1 MALVNPYLQV
11 DGLTKRIGDRMLFEH
26 ISFGIAEGQRVGLI
40 AKNGT
45 GKSTL
50 LNIIGGKDGYD
61 EGSVVFRRDLNVG
74 YLEQAPSYPPDLTVI
89 EACFS
94 HGNAVTNLIRE
105 YENCMNTPGN
115 PRLEEILD
123 RMEREKAWDY
133 ENRAKQILSQLKIH
147 SFNQKISTLSGGQ
160 LKRVALANVLITE
173 PDLLILDEPTNHL
186 DLEMIEWLEGYLKR
200 SKLSLLMVTH
210 DRYFLDRV
218 CSVILELDDCTVYT
232 YKGNYSYYL
241 QKRQERIDASNAEVA
256 RANNLYRTELDWMRR
271 MPCARGHKARY
282 REEAFYELEK
292 VAKRKTVEQSVSLEV
307 KSSYIGSKIFEA
319 DYISKS
325 YGPDKVILKDFFY
338 TFSRYEKMGI
348 VGNNGTGKSTFIK
361 ILLGLVKPDSGRVVV
376 GETVKFGYYSQ
387 DGMVFDEQ
395 MKVIDAVANKLKSP
409 ALLMGFS
416 KLMDAAAD
424 CFVTSLSQEQIS
436 ALVRMQLG
444 DLANWDIQ
452 SYTVTGSGAKSTKCY
467 SAKGQSLYVM
477 KPDENSVNEAKALV
491 AAVLGGEDK
500 LTSTSQTPEKTEVFT
515 PTTDP
520 NAGASIPEES
530 PDSVI
535 AEEPAGSEAPAEEA
549 PADSQP
555 AEGDAS
561 GEPSASTE
569 VPADGSEEA
578 PAGSTESPSFSM
590 PTQEQV
596 EQAASSLHQAASTV
610 LDALFGSGSGDA
622 SSAENDAA

>member
-186 DLEMIEWLEGYLKR
+186 DLDMTEWLEEYLNR
-200 SKLSLLMVTH
+200 GSLSLLMVTH

-218 CSVILELDDCTVYT
+218 CSEIIEIDNRQLYS

-241 QKRQERIDASNAEVA
+241 EKRQERIEATNAEIA
-256 RANNLYRTELDWMRR
+256 RANNLYRTELEWMRR
-271 MPCARGHKARY
+271 MPQARGHKARY

-292 VAKRKTVEQSVSLEV
+292 VAKQRTYDANV
-307 KSSYIGSKIFEA
+307 KLDVKASYIGSKIFES
-319 DYISKS
+319 DHLCKHFGDLKILDDFSYI
-325 YGPDKVILKDFFY
+325 FA
-338 TFSRYEKMGI
+338 RYEKMGI

-361 ILLGLVKPDSGRVVV
+361 ILMGLEKPDSGTLDI
-376 GETVKFGYYSQ
+376 GETVRFGYYSQ
-387 DGMVFDEQ
+387 EGLQFNEQ
-395 MKVIDAVANKLKSP
+395 MKVIDVITDIAEVIELGNGKRLTASQFLQHFLFTPETQHSYVYKLSGGERRRLYLCTVLMRNPNFLVLDEPTNDLDIVTLQVLEEYLQNFKGCVIVVSHDRYFMDKVVDH
-409 ALLMGFS
+409 LLVF
-416 KLMDAAAD
+416 
-424 CFVTSLSQEQIS
+424 
-436 ALVRMQLG
+436 
-444 DLANWDIQ
+444 
-452 SYTVTGSGAKSTKCY
+452 
-467 SAKGQSLYVM
+467 KGQGDIRDFPGNYSDYRDWKL
-477 KPDENSVNEAKALV
+477 AKAEHEKE
-491 AAVLGGEDK
+491 AAKPKEEKTQRVRLNDK
-500 LTSTSQTPEKTEVFT
+500 RRMTFKERKEFEQPEKEI
-515 PTTDP
+515 
-520 NAGASIPEES
+520 AGLEEEKKQ
-530 PDSVI
+530 I
-535 AEEPAGSEAPAEEA
+535 EEA
-549 PADSQP
+549 LCSGTLSVDELTEKSKRLPLLNDELDEKTMRWLELSEI
-555 AEGDAS
+555 EG
-561 GEPSASTE
+561 
-569 VPADGSEEA
+569 
-578 PAGSTESPSFSM
+578 
-590 PTQEQV
+590 
-596 EQAASSLHQAASTV
+596 
-610 LDALFGSGSGDA
+610 
-622 SSAENDAA
+622 